1 MLAASVTPSAIEDG
15 FATRRSAYLRSD
27 AASLSRIKS
36 GPARTGCATKAALV
50 LFSGDAKQRRP
61 RRPPEHARGNTLSHC
76 SGGRRRGGAVDVS
89 RRSWSGDR
97 SVTTAPPDWI
107 ATLPASLADIGR
119 SVLFGHGVGV
129 AGCGRPAPSAARR
142 TACESCGDKE
152 APVTRKRPLCPS
164 RIRPSTGRLHVRS
177 ARCGP
182 HRGNG
187 PRPPPR
193 AARPSSGRC
202 ADRRRRS
209 AAYGC
214 GADHHTRGV
223 RPHSRSTSRDLAPRQ
238 SLSGSATVTTNSCPG
253 QASEAK
259 PTT

>member
-152 APVTRKRPLCPS
+152 APVTRKRPFVLVAFALPPVGCTSAP
-164 RIRPSTGRLHVRS
+164 RDAGHTGGTDPGRHQGRRVLPAAGVQIAVAGPPHMVAAPTITLGAS
-177 ARCGP
+177 ARI
-182 HRGNG
+182 
-187 PRPPPR
+187 
-193 AARPSSGRC
+193 AARRRGISLRVSRC
-202 ADRRRRS
+202 
-209 AAYGC
+209 
-214 GADHHTRGV
+214 
-223 RPHSRSTSRDLAPRQ
+223 PAPQ
-238 SLSGSATVTTNSCPG
+238 P
-253 QASEAK
+253 
-259 PTT
+259 